1 MTGICRRKKAR
12 DTRYAARP
20 RASIPMYTSGGRRG
34 VVGRVTGFVRWMRF
48 NINGTDDKQ
57 RKQASSLP
65 GEICLLLAGVQ
76 RREARH
82 TRDAH
87 RRGDPRRANRGYR
100 HSWLPLQRG
109 NPGGVGRAT
118 PERAEGEKGAVP
130 GTHIHARTHKRTHTY
145 TRDNV

>member
-1 MTGICRRKKAR
+1 
-12 DTRYAARP
+12 
-20 RASIPMYTSGGRRG
+20 
-34 VVGRVTGFVRWMRF
+34 MRF

-76 RREARH
+76 RGEARH

-87 RRGDPRRANRGYR
+87 RRGEIRANRGYR

-118 PERAEGEKGAVP
+118 PERAGGEKGERCLAHIRAQHTQGVTCNRDRLRAYIHRTCP
-130 GTHIHARTHKRTHTY
+130 GVRGSVMRRYNVCKSARK
-145 TRDNV
+145 